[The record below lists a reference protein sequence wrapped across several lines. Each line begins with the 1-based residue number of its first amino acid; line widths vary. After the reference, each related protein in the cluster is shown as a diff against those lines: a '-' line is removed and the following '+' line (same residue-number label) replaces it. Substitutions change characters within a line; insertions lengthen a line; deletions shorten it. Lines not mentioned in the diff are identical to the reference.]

1 VNLTFGLQ
9 KEEIRQSFPFE
20 EGKEEEEEDEERVGR
35 FRMTLFSFSPS
46 IIRFLASSSSRRASL
61 TSPSVFLGV
70 LGGGGRLDVSVF
82 VCVVSSGS
90 APDNKKNITFKGSAV
105 PDRGFQKDKD
115 TILSIKNAT
124 YFLLNLHG
132 GPSNT
137 KRSLKPLR
145 KSIQLLKKLH
155 FSFSVGSCVAFLDP
169 SLDKRINE
177 YEFPTLYMRNLSL
190 YVRNCSTLYMGNL
203 F

>member
-1 VNLTFGLQ
+1 LQ

-90 APDNKKNITFKGSAV
+90 APDNKKTLHLRVQQFQTEVFK
-105 PDRGFQKDKD
+105 K
-115 TILSIKNAT
+115 IK
-124 YFLLNLHG
+124 
-132 GPSNT
+132 
-137 KRSLKPLR
+137 
-145 KSIQLLKKLH
+145 IQ
-155 FSFSVGSCVAFLDP
+155 FY
-169 SLDKRINE
+169 R
-177 YEFPTLYMRNLSL
+177 
-190 YVRNCSTLYMGNL
+190 
-203 F
+203 